1 MNLRDYYEGLAGKSE
16 SGAAPPPRIL
26 KAAALFQAHLVTR
39 ARLLDI
45 GCGSGV
51 FTAFLRQSLGI
62 GEVYGIDIADKNV
75 ESAQALGVAACRIDC
90 NQDDLPF
97 EDEYFDAV
105 FAGEVIEHVLDPDRL
120 LREIRRTLAV
130 GGVLV
135 LSSPNLGSWFNRLS
149 LLLGWQ
155 PLGAGT
161 SFYHDVGRP
170 HFLRFG
176 GGDGGTEHLRL
187 YTLRALVELL
197 QVSGFRVM
205 RTATAPEKETNRKI
219 AWFYLPVLAIDRAM
233 CFAPSL
239 AARLL
244 VAARRNE

>member
-1 MNLRDYYEGLAGKSE
+1 MDLREYYEGLARKSE
-16 SGAAPPPRIL
+16 SGTDVPGRVL
-26 KAAALFQAHLVTR
+26 KAAGLFRKHLKAR

-45 GCGSGV
+45 GCGKGNI
-51 FTAFLRQSLGI
+51 TAYLRQSLGI
-62 GEVYGIDIADKNV
+62 EEVYGIDIAAANV
-75 ESAQALGVAACRIDC
+75 ESARTRGVTACRTDC

-97 EDEYFDAV
+97 KDGYFDAV

-120 LREIRRTLAV
+120 LGEIRRTMVA

-135 LSSPNLGSWFNRLS
+135 VTSPNLGAWFNRLS

-155 PLGAGT
+155 PLGGGT

-187 YTLRALVELL
+187 YTLRALNELL
-197 QVSGFRVM
+197 QVNGFQILG
-205 RTATAPEKETNRKI
+205 TAAAPEKETERKI
-219 AWFYLPVLAIDRAM
+219 AWFYRPALAFDEAI
-233 CFAPSL
+233 CFLPSL
-239 AARLL
+239 AARLV
-244 VAARRNE
+244 VAARRPE